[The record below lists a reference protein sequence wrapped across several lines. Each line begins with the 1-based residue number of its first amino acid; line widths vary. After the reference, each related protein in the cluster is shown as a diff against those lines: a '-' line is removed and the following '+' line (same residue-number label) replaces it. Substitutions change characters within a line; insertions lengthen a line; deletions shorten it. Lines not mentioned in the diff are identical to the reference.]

1 MLRLHSCIIFYNDM
15 YLPLTI
21 YYKYMIPIYTR
32 LLEYFFTVSFSLKL
46 YAIFVE
52 YLLKIIRF
60 IIKIQIDT

>member
-1 MLRLHSCIIFYNDM
+1 M